1 MDEVADDSNGYEH
14 HLVFVNTVK
23 CYSIN
28 LIYPSI
34 KKNITLMTDKI
45 LNLSCCCNLALWSWF
60 NMNTLSRVGLTKP
73 VIDAQRAMLVVHRL
87 QIYFAH

>member
-1 MDEVADDSNGYEH
+1 MDEVADDTNGYED

-34 KKNITLMTDKI
+34 KKNHSVDRQ
-45 LNLSCCCNLALWSWF
+45 NLKFVLL
-60 NMNTLSRVGLTKP
+60 L
-73 VIDAQRAMLVVHRL
+73 
-87 QIYFAH
+87 